1 MRTQRGEG
9 RGGEGSRGGG
19 GRAGWG
25 PAGTRSLR
33 RRADA
38 IDAPAGVFRCVCVC
52 VCVRARAR
60 APCVYLCIGGSAG
73 PGCCGQYE
81 ASAGGREPAAVAAA
95 LR

>member
-52 VCVRARAR
+52 VCVCARARAR
-60 APCVYLCIGGSAG
+60 SVCVFVYRRFRRS
-73 PGCCGQYE
+73 
-81 ASAGGREPAAVAAA
+81 RM
-95 LR
+95 LRTV